1 MQVCKQIKKV
11 KSILFILNFK
21 KSLWFILFLL
31 VVNVC
36 TYAQSPVYKHYSV
49 ADGLPSSEV
58 YHVFQDSK
66 GYIWFA
72 TVNGVSRFDGYEFK
86 NYSYENGLPDNS
98 VFEIYEDYKGRIWF
112 IPYSFKLSYFEN
124 DSIYE
129 YKYNNKFI
137 SRFISY
143 TSPSKRGLFVDR
155 KDNFYI
161 SDVLN
166 GIYKINSNG
175 ECKKIVCN
183 TAGIVYIINNIPLF
197 KITDGKNNKISII
210 RNNKITSKF
219 ESNDFFPNQ
228 VTPQVQIFKNKI
240 FLSSDKHFYV
250 IQDDCLKQKYNLES
264 TIYWMCFD
272 KSNKLWMGFAD
283 SGACYFENGDLS
295 KKSSLQFL
303 PGKSITSVLVDK
315 ENGIWFTTI
324 NDGVYYL
331 PSLFFRSF
339 TLKDG
344 LTSNYVGA
352 IAVSHD
358 TLWAGLN
365 GGKIIRISNNN
376 KKFFDIKK
384 EQQFYSLVYNV
395 KSGSLYFGG
404 IYSAGVISKNIIK
417 LYKNDHPTWSKKNNK
432 IWLSCRNILLTGE
445 NSFWFG
451 YYNFLAY
458 IEKGHLAYHSFQD
471 DKTKMRVGALC
482 FDNDSNLLIGSFS
495 GLWKYVK
502 PKYGISGGSFINYG
516 EKNPLLK
523 TRILDLKKDNDGT
536 LWIATKEIGIIVYN
550 KDTIYQITTKN
561 GLSTNTVSK
570 LLIDK
575 NTVWAGTNNGLNKIT
590 INVGKNKK
598 FTIQKITTTSGLV
611 SNEINDLAMSGSTIY
626 VATPEGITFFGSNNI
641 KPNTS
646 FPQIVIKSIKIN
658 FHDTT
663 ILNNYE
669 LSHNYNNVEINFAG
683 LSFHNAGK
691 IFYKYKMTGAGNEFN
706 FTTSPTVQYPALT
719 PGNYTFEVYVANEE
733 GNWNNKPLRIQF
745 NIKPPFYNTWWFIMI
760 SILVLI
766 TIIWMAFVTRL
777 KRIREKNKTRN
788 SLYQYML
795 KALGQQMNPH
805 FIFNSLN
812 SLQYYILQ
820 NDKNKSSS
828 YLEKFASL
836 MRLTLDNSQEQL
848 ILLSNELK
856 AVELYLQLEQ
866 IRFKEKFEFVIN
878 AKDED
883 TLNYKIAPLLLQPF
897 VENAIHHGF
906 LTKEDKGLLTITI
919 LKKEQILHC
928 IIEDNGI
935 GREASEALKA
945 GRVIKRRSLGT
956 RITATRIGII
966 NNLYG
971 TEMTVKYIDLK
982 SHDGKAIG
990 TRVEILIPILA

>member
-1 MQVCKQIKKV
+1 MKTIK
-11 KSILFILNFK
+11 SILNFK

-31 VVNVC
+31 VVNIC

-86 NYSYENGLPDNS
+86 NFSYENGLPDNS

-124 DSIYE
+124 DTIHE
-129 YKYNNKFI
+129 YKYNDKFI
-137 SRFISY
+137 SQFKIY
-143 TSPSKRGLFVDR
+143 ASPAKRGLYIDK
-155 KDNFYI
+155 KDNLYI
-161 SDVLN
+161 SDILN
-166 GIYKINSNG
+166 GIFKISNNG
-175 ECKKIVCN
+175 ICKKIVCK
-183 TAGIVYIINNIPLF
+183 TAGMVYIIDNKPLF
-197 KITDGKNNKISII
+197 KVTYVNNNEISVI
-210 RNNKITSKF
+210 RSNKITGSI
-219 ESNDFFPNQ
+219 ETNDFYPNQ
-228 VTPQVQIFKNKI
+228 ITPQVQLYGNKI
-240 FLSSDKHFYV
+240 YLTSDKHLTV
-250 IQDDCLKQKYNLES
+250 LENDCFKQKFEFKS

-272 KSNKLWMGFAD
+272 NTKKLWMGFAD
-283 SGACYFENGDLS
+283 KGACYFEDGNLNKCSDI
-295 KKSSLQFL
+295 KFL
-303 PGKSITSVLVDK
+303 PGKSVTSVLTDK

-331 PSLFFRSF
+331 PSLFFLSY

-344 LTSNYVGA
+344 LTSNYAGA
-352 IAVSHD
+352 IAASHD

-365 GGKIIRISNNN
+365 GGNIIRISSKS
-376 KKFFDIKK
+376 KKLFNIKK
-384 EQQFYSLVYNV
+384 EQQFYSMVYSSN
-395 KSGSLYFGG
+395 SGNLYFGG
-404 IYSAGVISKNIIK
+404 RYSAGVISKDLINQ
-417 LYKNDHPTWSKKNNK
+417 YRNDHPSYSNTPDL
-432 IWLSCRNILLTGE
+432 WLSCRNILLTGE

-451 YYNFLAY
+451 YYNNLAH
-458 IEKGHLAYHSFQD
+458 IENGHLTYHSNANDNTQ
-471 DKTKMRVGALC
+471 MRVGALC
-482 FDNDSNLLIGSFS
+482 LDNDSTLWIGSYK
-495 GLWKYVK
+495 GLWKYIK
-502 PKYGISGGSFINYG
+502 PKSGISGGDYIYFG
-516 EKNPLLK
+516 DKNPLLK
-523 TRILDLKKDNDGT
+523 TRILDIKKDKEGT
-536 LWIATKEIGIIVYN
+536 FWIATKEMGIIVYN

-590 INVGKNKK
+590 INVGNNKK

-611 SNEINDLAMSGSTIY
+611 SNEINDLAMSGSIIY
-626 VATPEGITFFGSNNI
+626 VATPEGITFFDSNNI

-646 FPQIVIKSIKIN
+646 FPPIVIKSIKIN
-658 FHDTT
+658 FHDTL

-669 LSHNYNNVEINFAG
+669 LSHNYNNIEINFAG

-719 PGNYTFEVYVANEE
+719 PGNYSFEVYAANEE

-745 NIKPPFYNTWWFIMI
+745 IIKPPFYNTWWFIVI

-820 NDKNKSSS
+820 NDKTKSSS

-836 MRLTLDNSQEQL
+836 MRLILDNSQEQL

-856 AVELYLQLEQ
+856 AVELYLELEQ
-866 IRFKEKFEFVIN
+866 IRFKEKFDFVIN
-878 AKDED
+878 AKEED

-919 LKKEQILHC
+919 EKKEQVLHC

-990 TRVEILIPILA
+990 TRVEILIPILAQ